1 MIVPFVSVALRRST
15 EDNSLAVRVLVCSI
29 IFFFFF
35 FLGPYPGHI
44 DVSRIGIEL
53 ELQLLAYTTVTKVI
67 FFSFSPEIAQCM
79 ALTDA
84 KTRSKLCLQPTAQ
97 LTATPDP

>member
-15 EDNSLAVRVLVCSI
+15 EDNSLVVRVLVCSI
-29 IFFFFF
+29 IFFFFFF

-53 ELQLLAYTTVTKVI
+53 ELQLLAYTTVTTVI
-67 FFSFSPEIAQCM
+67 FFFFQS
-79 ALTDA
+79 
-84 KTRSKLCLQPTAQ
+84 
-97 LTATPDP
+97 